1 MLSLCLRN
9 GFPPD
14 IVLGNIEPL
23 RFFREF
29 IDLVVYRDII
39 ERFGLRNWRAL
50 EMFLESCISS
60 NAALFSVHKVY
71 NSLKSQGLRVSKKTL
86 YAYQKI
92 VEDLNFGFFL
102 RKLEPSRGKAAA
114 SIPKFYLID
123 NGIYTYFKGENLGRL
138 MENVLFLELVKM
150 GVHAQRRP
158 LLLERARG
166 GEVDFVAGKGGKAK
180 LIQVTYAGGLD
191 EVERRELEALV
202 KASRSLGSANLKVVT
217 WSYEDALDV
226 EGRKVSF
233 IPLWK
238 WLLVESA
245 VENFDG

>member
-1 MLSLCLRN
+1 M
-9 GFPPD
+9 
-14 IVLGNIEPL
+14 
-23 RFFREF
+23 
-29 IDLVVYRDII
+29 VYRDII

-114 SIPKFYLID
+114 SIPKFYLVD
-123 NGIYTYFKGENLGRL
+123 NGIYTYFEGENLGRL
-138 MENVLFLELVKM
+138 MENALSLELVKM
-150 GVHAQRRP
+150 GYTPNVD
-158 LLLERARG
+158 LFYWSARG

-202 KASRSLGSANLKVVT
+202 KASRSLGSANLEVVT

-238 WLLVESA
+238 WLLAESA